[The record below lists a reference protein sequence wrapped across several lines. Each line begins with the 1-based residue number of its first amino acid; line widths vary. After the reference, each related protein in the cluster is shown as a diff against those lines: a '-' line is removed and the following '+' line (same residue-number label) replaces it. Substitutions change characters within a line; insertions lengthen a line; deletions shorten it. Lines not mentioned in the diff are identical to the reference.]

1 MVVKW
6 LDLLKKVMNK
16 TLMQMGNILVQ
27 VRRTFKTDTE
37 WLNLAINKYGGE
49 PVAKALGGEKLI
61 KNNTNN
67 LYYLIDEVGE
77 PEWENK

>member
-1 MVVKW
+1 
-6 LDLLKKVMNK
+6 MNK

-49 PVAKALGGEKLI
+49 LVAQALGGEKLI

>member
-1 MVVKW
+1 
-6 LDLLKKVMNK
+6 
-16 TLMQMGNILVQ
+16 MGNILVQ

-37 WLNLAINKYGGE
+37 WLNLAINQYGGE
-49 PVAKALGGEKLI
+49 AVAKVLGGEKLI

>member
-1 MVVKW
+1 
-6 LDLLKKVMNK
+6 MNK
-16 TLMQMGNILVQ
+16 TLMQMGNKLVQ

-37 WLNLAINKYGGE
+37 WLNLAIRQYGGE
-49 PVAKALGGEKLI
+49 LVAQALGGEKLI

>member
-1 MVVKW
+1 
-6 LDLLKKVMNK
+6 MNK
-16 TLMQMGNILVQ
+16 TLMQMGDKLVQ
-27 VRRTFKTDTE
+27 VRRTFKSDTE
-37 WLNLAINKYGGE
+37 WLNLAIRQYGGE
-49 PVAKALGGEKLI
+49 PVAQALGGEKLI